1 MTDNLI
7 TGSHELAQA
16 GLSTA
21 LHICAASEVTCDL
34 FSFALYILQL
44 DSFNGLKPISQLLD
58 THSQKLS
65 SSVFLVFPAHGWQ
78 LPHAF

>member
-1 MTDNLI
+1 MTENLI

-44 DSFNGLKPISQLLD
+44 DSFNGLQTHLPASGPLL
-58 THSQKLS
+58 QNYPALS
-65 SSVFLVFPAHGWQ
+65 F
-78 LPHAF
+78 